1 MISSDSRPSTT
12 SKASFRK
19 NRKKMVKK
27 HKIEGHT
34 SDLAIKFAAALKK
47 KMEKMTGLELRG
59 GSSKRR
65 RENKSIEIEGHT
77 SNLAIKFANALRRK
91 MEKMTGETFDGKRLK
106 RKTETN
112 LKSKASIK
120 VQPRVTKAAT

>member
-1 MISSDSRPSTT
+1 MISNDSRPSTA

-47 KMEKMTGLELRG
+47 KMEKMTG
-59 GSSKRR
+59 
-65 RENKSIEIEGHT
+65 
-77 SNLAIKFANALRRK
+77 
-91 MEKMTGETFDGKRLK
+91 ETFDGKRLK

-112 LKSKASIK
+112 LKGKASIK